1 MTNVDQLRERML
13 HEAARIADQVDTAIA
28 EHRRE
33 GDRPRLLREL
43 KCCERQ
49 LQRIVR
55 ELERLGDEAS

>member
-1 MTNVDQLRERML
+1 MINVDQLREHML
-13 HEAARIADQVDTAIA
+13 HEATRIADQVDTAIV

-49 LQRIVR
+49 LERIVR
-55 ELERLGDEAS
+55 ELEWLDEAS